1 MICFLCISLHTEQ
14 SVFNLKIMK
23 HTKIINSL
31 LIISAINLTLMIPGG
46 FIESRDFSHI
56 SSIILGGFNVF
67 LTTLGMVSLFL
78 VYFIYKKQKWA
89 VYTAFITGVSYFIVY
104 TIDLAKI
111 FPKSPTP
118 MSSTLFY
125 LEILGTIIAIPIM
138 FYSVKKLKELENN
151 NSKLLLNKSIYWLTV
166 IAGLI
171 GLGIIIFA
179 TKSAMTGK

>member
-1 MICFLCISLHTEQ
+1 MRYS
-14 SVFNLKIMK
+14 
-23 HTKIINSL
+23 KIINLL

-56 SSIILGGFNVF
+56 SSIILGIFNVF

-89 VYTAFITGVSYFIVY
+89 VWTAFIAGLSYFIVY

-111 FPKSPTP
+111 FPKSPTQMP
-118 MSSTLFY
+118 LTLFY
-125 LEILGTIIAIPIM
+125 LEILGTIIAIPVM
-138 FYSVKKLKELENN
+138 YYSVKKLKQFENSN
-151 NSKLLLNKSIYWLTV
+151 NKLLLNKSIYWLIA

-171 GLGIIIFA
+171 GFGIIIFA